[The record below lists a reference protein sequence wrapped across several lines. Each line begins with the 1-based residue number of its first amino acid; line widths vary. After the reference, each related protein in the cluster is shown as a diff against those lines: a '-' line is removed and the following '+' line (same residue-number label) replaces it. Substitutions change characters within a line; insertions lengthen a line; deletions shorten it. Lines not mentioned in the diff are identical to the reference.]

1 MAALSETVAKQF
13 LHLSNRSTVTE
24 TDSWVEKDED
34 GRKHE
39 AYRKHRQV
47 ELSVVGEAR
56 KKVWLVKWKQT
67 FSIDKTPPVDAGAM
81 N

>member
-24 TDSWVEKDED
+24 TDSSVETDED

-47 ELSVVGEAR
+47 EVSVVDKAR
-56 KKVWLVKWKQT
+56 KKVGY
-67 FSIDKTPPVDAGAM
+67 D
-81 N
+81 